1 MTRSPV
7 ISLKDLLTAPDP
19 DFNQVVNT
27 FICEYNTAHGIFDTD
42 HWDITKEDWQRYEF
56 LGDSVLN
63 LVIAHYLF
71 EKTDVILDEG
81 EMTKILSRVVSN
93 RSLDALTRQY
103 ETSIVTRLIPR
114 STGEQKTYGERI
126 TGGSFEAFLGAL
138 YCEAGLDDV
147 AVFVRAIMKN
157 ALDTCNPDQNS
168 IGILQEY
175 VQKNFKNLPEYTET
189 IRTGPDHKP
198 LFTYEVF
205 FDSRT
210 CGEGSGDSKLLA
222 KQAAAKR
229 ALEKIGKTL

>member
-1 MTRSPV
+1 MTRSSV
-7 ISLKDLLTAPDP
+7 ISLKDLLTTPNP
-19 DFNQVVNT
+19 DFNQIVNT
-27 FICEYNTAHGIFDTD
+27 FITGYNTAPGIFNKDYR
-42 HWDITKEDWQRYEF
+42 DITKEDWQRYEF

-63 LVIAHYLF
+63 LVIAQYLF

-81 EMTKILSRVVSN
+81 EMTKILNSIVSN

-103 ETSIVTRLIPR
+103 EMNTVTRLIPR
-114 STGEQKTYGERI
+114 SIEEQKTYGERI

-138 YCEAGLDDV
+138 YCEVGLDDV

-198 LFTYEVF
+198 LFTYEIF
-205 FDSRT
+205 FDSRVH
-210 CGEGSGDSKLLA
+210 GEGSGENKLLA

-229 ALEKIGKTL
+229 ALEKIDKTP